1 MRNAG
6 FMMMKYGGIFGAGDR
21 VRTGDID
28 LGKVALYQLSYS
40 RSMGTFI
47 FPQEQSRCQTLW
59 RSHSFETSYKL
70 VGNLFPCGR
79 LLFVGG
85 AGSFADR
92 ARAGVNPASNS
103 SRQANRRFHTVVE
116 NSVEIKRNWC
126 VKTMNAWD
134 QIRNYLQL
142 KVSAENY
149 SNWLKGTA
157 FAGLDGSTLY
167 VSVPD
172 RETRVWLE
180 REFPSMVRGAIQE
193 LALPVKHVTYEA
205 EPARGPMNQAV
216 ATVESNDPEQASGS
230 LNPKF
235 TFETFVVGACNQ
247 FAHAAARSVATNPS
261 RSYNPLFLYGG
272 VGMGKTHLMHAI
284 GRELMDKHGA
294 MRIIYTSSER
304 FMNEMIACIRTER
317 MQQFHQRYR
326 EADVLLIDD
335 IQILGTKER
344 TQDEF
349 FHTFNEL
356 HDHQKQIVIS
366 SDSPPKEIPGL
377 VERLRSR
384 FEWGLIADIQAPDLE
399 TKMAILDKKAEAE
412 NIHLPDDVRSFMA
425 SKTKSN
431 VRELE
436 GALVKLMAYSSL
448 TGTPINLHMAQQVL
462 KHLVHVQD
470 RRVTMDSIQKAVAEH
485 FQVKPSQLKEKSNTK
500 KIVYPRQVA
509 MYLVKELTNASL
521 PEIGRAFGGKHHT
534 TVIHSINK
542 IEKERHI
549 DPELNRILHRLMD
562 SLQ

>member
-1 MRNAG
+1 
-6 FMMMKYGGIFGAGDR
+6 
-21 VRTGDID
+21 
-28 LGKVALYQLSYS
+28 
-40 RSMGTFI
+40 
-47 FPQEQSRCQTLW
+47 
-59 RSHSFETSYKL
+59 
-70 VGNLFPCGR
+70 
-79 LLFVGG
+79 
-85 AGSFADR
+85 
-92 ARAGVNPASNS
+92 
-103 SRQANRRFHTVVE
+103 
-116 NSVEIKRNWC
+116 
-126 VKTMNAWD
+126 MNAWD

-149 SNWLKGTA
+149 NNWLKGTT
-157 FAGLDGSTLY
+157 FAGLDGTTLF
-167 VSVPD
+167 VTVPD
-172 RETRVWLE
+172 RETRAWLE
-180 REFPSMVRGAIQE
+180 REFPVMIRSAIQE

-205 EPARGPMNQAV
+205 EATRGPMNSGL
-216 ATVESNDPEQASGS
+216 ATVEASDVESASGS

-235 TFETFVVGACNQ
+235 TFDTFVVGACNQ

-284 GRELMDKHGA
+284 GRELMDKHSS

-326 EADVLLIDD
+326 EADVLLVDD

-344 TQDEF
+344 TQEEF

-436 GALVKLMAYSSL
+436 GALIKLMAYSSL

-485 FQVKPSQLKEKSNTK
+485 FQLKPSQLKEKSNTK

-509 MYLVKELTNASL
+509 MYLVKELTSASL

-534 TVIHSINK
+534 TVIHSVNK